1 MTALWQLRPQDPD
14 LARRL
19 SDQLHVHPVVAQTL
33 INRGITEAQTAKR
46 FWNPSLS
53 DMTHPF
59 DLPEAEEAADYLAE
73 AVIAGRRIGVYGDYD
88 ADGITATAVLIN
100 FLRQLGQDPSWYL
113 PNRIS
118 QGYGLHSEGL
128 EFMVREG
135 AEVLITADCGT
146 SDFRQLEEA
155 RRLGL
160 AVIVTHHH
168 LLGPEPPQA
177 LAFVN
182 PQRPDSPAAFNG
194 LAGVG
199 VVFFVLAGLRIKLR
213 ERGFFANRPEPNL
226 KQSLGLVA
234 LGTLADVAPVVGQ
247 NRIILTAGL
256 ETLSQ
261 GTHPGLAALIQVA
274 RIKSPVSPRDVLF
287 GLAPRLNASGRLG
300 QAELGLEL
308 LTAADGDQVDA
319 LAQELNRLNSRRQ
332 RIEQAVLAEAE
343 KALAAQG
350 EPDQKLA
357 LVAAGQD
364 WHAGVLGIVASR
376 LSRRYHRPCFVLRIE
391 GETAVGSGRSVEPF
405 HLYQGLERLAPLL
418 LRYGG
423 HSYAAGLTLETK
435 LLDRFAQALEA
446 EVGRS
451 LSQADLVPRV
461 VVDSP
466 LDLDEID
473 SRLVSDLERLAPFGP
488 GNPEP
493 LFSAEKAGL
502 LANRRVGKNG
512 AHLALTLRQN
522 QKTWPAIA
530 FGLGHLADRLPP
542 TVKIAYRPQYDNF
555 RGKKGL
561 KLHLSDI
568 QPD

>member
-1 MTALWQLRPQDPD
+1 M
-14 LARRL
+14 
-19 SDQLHVHPVVAQTL
+19 
-33 INRGITEAQTAKR
+33 
-46 FWNPSLS
+46 
-53 DMTHPF
+53 
-59 DLPEAEEAADYLAE
+59 
-73 AVIAGRRIGVYGDYD
+73 
-88 ADGITATAVLIN
+88 
-100 FLRQLGQDPSWYL
+100 
-113 PNRIS
+113 
-118 QGYGLHSEGL
+118 
-128 EFMVREG
+128 
-135 AEVLITADCGT
+135 
-146 SDFRQLEEA
+146 
-155 RRLGL
+155 
-160 AVIVTHHH
+160 
-168 LLGPEPPQA
+168 
-177 LAFVN
+177 
-182 PQRPDSPAAFNG
+182 
-194 LAGVG
+194 
-199 VVFFVLAGLRIKLR
+199 
-213 ERGFFANRPEPNL
+213 
-226 KQSLGLVA
+226 VA